1 MNNLLN
7 TLLVQVENNKNF
19 QAIMA
24 DQIVSES
31 EIMEQSQRVEE
42 LIAQIE
48 KKFSEEDFQLI
59 CDLLTE
65 VNVLYII
72 SQYQN
77 KF

>member
-19 QAIMA
+19 QSIMA